1 MTTLAQSPDT
11 LLPGFRDPVH
21 DAQRC
26 FRSVLDA
33 MARPAS
39 RRTLPEPAGVPDGW
53 PPALAALAL
62 TLFDQDT
69 PVWLDPAA
77 ACRQATAHLRFHCGC
92 PLTDRLER
100 AAFAVIADTAAAPP
114 LHAFPI
120 GDPQYPERSATLI
133 LAVEGLTGGTALR
146 CQGPGIKGEAMSSP
160 IGLPAGFVRQ
170 WADNHALYPSGVD
183 VILTAG
189 DQVMCLPRSISI
201 EEA

>member
-1 MTTLAQSPDT
+1 MTASAHPPAA

-26 FRSVLDA
+26 FRSMLEA

-39 RRTLPEPAGVPDGW
+39 SRSLPEPAGVPDGW

-62 TLFDQDT
+62 TMFDQDT

-77 ACRQATAHLRFHCGC
+77 ASPQAAAHLRFHCGC
-92 PLTDRLER
+92 PLTDHTER
-100 AAFAVIADTAAAPP
+100 AAFAVIADTTAPPP

-120 GDPQYPERSATLI
+120 GDPEYPERSATLI
-133 LAVEGLTGGTALR
+133 LAIESLTGGTALR
-146 CQGPGIKGEAMSSP
+146 WQGPGIKEAAEAAP
-160 IGLPAGFVRQ
+160 KGLPAGFVRQ

-183 VILTAG
+183 VILAAG
-189 DQVMCLPRSISI
+189 DQIMCLPRSVSI
-201 EEA
+201 EEV